1 MSQSFSLTRN
11 KTQCPLLFRDGEPK
25 GKETNNKKIKRDDD
39 DDDDNVAI
47 WRKRFQCQDR
57 HNKSCLDSGKNL

>member
-1 MSQSFSLTRN
+1 MASQ
-11 KTQCPLLFRDGEPK
+11 K
-25 GKETNNKKIKRDDD
+25 GKETNNKKIKRD

-57 HNKSCLDSGKNL
+57 HNKSCLDSGKKFVDLSLMYTCV